1 MTARTVND
9 ILDALQKQQRELRMP
24 YGVLAQRSGLS
35 VSTVQRAMNGDLGRI
50 ETLLALAGVLGVR
63 LGITLEKPR
72 TLRARQATEKAR
84 RLARFAQ
91 GNTAMEG
98 QAVPRDTVREVQQLI
113 KDTLLGG
120 PARRLW
126 SEL

>member
-1 MTARTVND
+1 
-9 ILDALQKQQRELRMP
+9 MP

-35 VSTVQRAMNGDLGRI
+35 MSTVQRAMNGNLGRI

-72 TLRARQATEKAR
+72 TLRTEQATKKAR
-84 RLARFAQ
+84 MLARFAQ
-91 GNTAMEG
+91 GNAAMEG
-98 QAVPRDTVREVQQLI
+98 QGIPQDTVREVQQLI

-120 PARRLW
+120 PARGLW